1 MKELALKIRLVDEVS
16 SAMNNIGDSG
26 TKVIAGLENGFVNV
40 SSEIS
45 HTSKAAAEASASIAK
60 LSGDVTETV
69 TQSRLL
75 ANAAENQANKLEHA
89 AEKAREKADSD
100 SQAASEA
107 RKFYEGLQKQLLSVD
122 KVTEAM
128 KDEAAQ
134 ALKLSNDLD
143 KTAQKSELKAQKAE
157 KAAVAARNNA
167 SAVEKAALAEE
178 KHAQELVEKVKAEE
192 QAAEVLE
199 KVNQEHA
206 EVTNTVEKNIRTEEK
221 LVDSIDE
228 KSRAEQQVIQTLDE
242 TANGHNKTTAAIEK
256 NVQAEEK
263 LQASASQT
271 VNTEQK
277 VADSLNKSEQEA
289 KEYGDAMIKAA
300 DDSEKL
306 GDKGGN
312 AISELESIIAGAGIV
327 MGLKKIGEAFL
338 DCSNSAAQ
346 FEASIAKV
354 STIADTSQV
363 SLSTIESDIMALSRS
378 TGQGAG
384 DLTEATYQA
393 ISASVDTA
401 YAVKFVDEA
410 NKLAVG
416 GFTQQA
422 TAADVLTTAINA
434 YGLAVSEATQVSDML
449 ITTQNLGKTTVD
461 ELAQNMGR
469 VIPLAAAYNVEM
481 DNLSTGYAILTKN
494 GIATAESTT
503 YLKSMLNELGDTG
516 SAVAGVLQEQTG
528 QSFAQLTESGYSLG
542 DVLTVIGDS
551 VNGDTTAFNNL
562 WGSQEAGI
570 GALALFNAGA
580 AEFNSTLGKMQ
591 DSAGATEKAY
601 MTMTNTTEH
610 AQKRMQ
616 NAFGNLG
623 ITIGSQLNPI
633 ISDLYNGVADVVD
646 GFSEFTDEHPGV
658 TAAIT
663 GVSVTLGIGTVALT
677 GYSVA
682 SKVASAATKTF
693 TAVLQA
699 NPLVKGA
706 MIAVGI
712 AGVVAG
718 VASFTN
724 VIKSN
729 TDAVEDYNGTLE
741 QCSTEIDNTRT
752 AYENV
757 CNMYGAES
765 QAAQGLA
772 SELETLN
779 AQYQKGGGFAA
790 DYAQR
795 LEESKQALD
804 SFTAEYNSKMDS
816 IDKDWQNGMVAVAQ
830 LEALSKQSELT
841 NADLDMM
848 SQYADYLNNTFNCNI
863 EVDYDTGKLTGFD
876 PTNINSQMATFA
888 QESIKDYAQSKLA
901 SGDVSTEYLNAVR
914 SLEDFEKKSKVQIYE
929 DLKELGRSS
938 DSITAEEIQ
947 DILETDE
954 DYAETYKGFINDV
967 SNYKNQLYT
976 LYTDAGYEDGWD
988 SYIGSLD
995 DVANAYNDLGKSA
1008 KETIENMTPQ
1018 EAAKYGLSEVS
1029 DQILELAEAYDEA
1042 YNSAYES
1049 FQGQFGLFD
1058 EAQVN
1063 AEATVAKAQAAA
1075 DSQLEYWQNYQ
1086 ANVEY
1091 ISSVTAEQLGVTQA
1105 EYDAFMSYVRS
1116 GTPEAAGLI
1125 ADAAMQIQ
1133 EGNAEAVTDVIE
1145 TRSEIDQL
1153 QSETADSTAKWTTDY
1168 ENKMQE
1174 FVRNASDKIDEL
1186 EQLKGPAKTSAI
1198 NTVQAYADAIS
1209 SQKGAAV
1216 AAAQSLINDVQA
1228 VFNSSSFNIPEI
1240 SYSGSTPSV
1249 TTTPSSSGTTTATT
1263 VKRHANGTT
1272 YADDVFIAGDEG
1284 PELIIGKKGAKV
1296 FPTDET
1302 NRIIDAVTDD
1312 NHFNIPPAESPVKKF
1327 ENKTE
1332 SVSRREVD
1340 LNINGKGSINVKS
1353 NMDKEQVAEI
1363 LIENLKP
1370 ALMSIISTELFE
1382 EGEDSYDF

>member
-26 TKVIAGLENGFVNV
+26 TKVIAGLEDGFVNV

-45 HTSKAAAEASASIAK
+45 RTSKTAAEASASIAK
-60 LSGDVTETV
+60 LSGDVAETV

-75 ANAAENQANKLEHA
+75 ANAAENQANKLENA

-143 KTAQKSELKAQKAE
+143 KAAQKSELKAQKAE
-157 KAAVAARNNA
+157 KDAVAARNNA

-206 EVTNTVEKNIRTEEK
+206 EVTSTVEKNIRTEDK

-228 KSRAEQQVIQTLDE
+228 MKHAEQQVVQVLDE

-256 NVQAEEK
+256 NVQAEEN
-263 LQASASQT
+263 LQSSASQT
-271 VNTEQK
+271 ANTEKK
-277 VADSLNKSEQEA
+277 VADSLNRSEQEA

-616 NAFGNLG
+616 NAFSNLG
-623 ITIGSQLNPI
+623 ITIGSQLNPV

-795 LEESKQALD
+795 LEESKEALT
-804 SFTAEYNSKMDS
+804 SFTTEYNSKMDS

-876 PTNINSQMATFA
+876 PTNINSQMIKIAMDNRKQA
-888 QESIKDYAQSKLA
+888 ASESVTSADFTN
-901 SGDVSTEYLNAVR
+901 GYL
-914 SLEDFEKKSKVQIYE
+914 DG
-929 DLKELGRSS
+929 LKELKDFETEYKIVKDEITKSMNDPGHANMTGYTMSEANEYFGKKIAEAQKVV
-938 DSITAEEIQ
+938 DGYKNTAFEAFSIMDNPDGAEEFLKTI
-947 DILETDE
+947 E
-954 DYAETYKGFINDV
+954 DT
-967 SNYKNQLYT
+967 
-976 LYTDAGYEDGWD
+976 
-988 SYIGSLD
+988 
-995 DVANAYNDLGKSA
+995 ANAYNDLGKSA
-1008 KETIENMTPQ
+1008 EEAQKAMTP
-1018 EAAKYGLSEVS
+1018 EEAISEVWAAKEEEIN
-1029 DQILELAEAYDEA
+1029 QLAQAYDEA
-1042 YNSAYES
+1042 YTAIRTDLD
-1049 FQGQFGLFD
+1049 GMFGLFE
-1058 EAQVN
+1058 EASINLENTLSLDAAIDNLESQIDYFN
-1063 AEATVAKAQAAA
+1063 QYEEALSLLSDMGVDNSIIEQLDPEQAVAFAQQLEQLGEIDASQAAA
-1075 DSQLEYWQNYQ
+1075 KIEELNGSFDKLSEAKDKVAEKMADVETEFSEKLDDIKKRLGEAVDDMGLGKEAADSAKLTMDGYISQLKSSGDTAVSEAQNI
-1086 ANVEY
+1086 ARRITAALNVNVSPT
-1091 ISSVTAEQLGVTQA
+1091 IS
-1105 EYDAFMSYVRS
+1105 
-1116 GTPEAAGLI
+1116 
-1125 ADAAMQIQ
+1125 
-1133 EGNAEAVTDVIE
+1133 TD
-1145 TRSEIDQL
+1145 
-1153 QSETADSTAKWTTDY
+1153 
-1168 ENKMQE
+1168 
-1174 FVRNASDKIDEL
+1174 
-1186 EQLKGPAKTSAI
+1186 
-1198 NTVQAYADAIS
+1198 
-1209 SQKGAAV
+1209 
-1216 AAAQSLINDVQA
+1216 
-1228 VFNSSSFNIPEI
+1228 SSS
-1240 SYSGSTPSV
+1240 SGSTPSV

-1272 YADDVFIAGDEG
+1272 YADDVFIAGDDG

-1296 FPTDET
+1296 FPADET

-1312 NHFNIPPAESPVKKF
+1312 NHFSIPPSESPVKKF

>member
-26 TKVIAGLENGFVNV
+26 TKIIAGLENGFVNV

-143 KTAQKSELKAQKAE
+143 KAAQKSELKAQKAE
-157 KAAVAARNNA
+157 KDAVAARNNA

-206 EVTNTVEKNIRTEEK
+206 EVTSTVEKNIRTEDK

-228 KSRAEQQVIQTLDE
+228 MKHAEQQVVQVLDE

-256 NVQAEEK
+256 NVQAEEN
-263 LQASASQT
+263 LQSSASQT
-271 VNTEQK
+271 ANTEKK

-289 KEYGDAMIKAA
+289 KEYGAAMIKAA

-601 MTMTNTTEH
+601 MTMSNTTEH

-616 NAFGNLG
+616 NAFSNLG
-623 ITIGSQLNPI
+623 ITIGSQLNPV

-795 LEESKQALD
+795 LEESKEALT
-804 SFTAEYNSKMDS
+804 SFTTEYNSKMDS

-947 DILETDE
+947 GILETDE

-995 DVANAYNDLGKSA
+995 DVANVYNDLGKSA
-1008 KETIENMTPQ
+1008 KEAIENMTPQ

-1091 ISSVTAEQLGVTQA
+1091 MSSVTAEQLGVTQA

-1249 TTTPSSSGTTTATT
+1249 TTTPSSSGATTATT
-1263 VKRHANGTT
+1263 VTRNANGTT

-1296 FPTDET
+1296 FPADET
-1302 NRIIDAVTDD
+1302 NRIIDAVTND
-1312 NHFNIPPAESPVKKF
+1312 NHFNVPPAESPVKKF

-1353 NMDKEQVAEI
+1353 NMDKEQVADI

>member
-143 KTAQKSELKAQKAE
+143 KAAQKSELKAQKAE
-157 KAAVAARNNA
+157 KDAVAARNNA

-206 EVTNTVEKNIRTEEK
+206 EVTSTVEKNIRTEDK
-221 LVDSIDE
+221 LVDTIDE
-228 KSRAEQQVIQTLDE
+228 MKHAEQQVVQVLDE

-256 NVQAEEK
+256 NVQAEEN
-263 LQASASQT
+263 LQSSANKTASA
-271 VNTEQK
+271 EQK

-289 KEYGDAMIKAA
+289 KEYGAAMIKAA

-393 ISASVDTA
+393 ISASIDTA

-623 ITIGSQLNPI
+623 ITIGSQLNPV

-795 LEESKQALD
+795 LEESKEALT
-804 SFTAEYNSKMDS
+804 SFTTEYNSKMDE

-947 DILETDE
+947 GVLETDE

>member
-26 TKVIAGLENGFVNV
+26 TKVIAGLEDGFVNV

-45 HTSKAAAEASASIAK
+45 RTSKTAAEASASIAK
-60 LSGDVTETV
+60 LSGDVAETV

-75 ANAAENQANKLEHA
+75 ANAAENQANKLENA

-143 KTAQKSELKAQKAE
+143 KAAQKSELKAQKAE
-157 KAAVAARNNA
+157 KDAVAARNNA

-206 EVTNTVEKNIRTEEK
+206 EVTSTVEKNIRTEDK

-228 KSRAEQQVIQTLDE
+228 MKHAEQQVVQVLDE

-256 NVQAEEK
+256 NVQAEEN
-263 LQASASQT
+263 LQSSASQT
-271 VNTEQK
+271 ANTEKK
-277 VADSLNKSEQEA
+277 VADSLNRSEQEA

-616 NAFGNLG
+616 NAFSNLG
-623 ITIGSQLNPI
+623 ITIGSQLNPV

-795 LEESKQALD
+795 LEESKEALD
-804 SFTAEYNSKMDS
+804 SFTTEYNSKMDS

-995 DVANAYNDLGKSA
+995 DVANVYNDLGKSA
-1008 KETIENMTPQ
+1008 KEAIENMTPQ

-1091 ISSVTAEQLGVTQA
+1091 MSGVTAEQLGVTQA

-1125 ADAAMQIQ
+1125 ADAVMQIQ

-1209 SQKGAAV
+1209 SKKGAAV

-1228 VFNSSSFNIPEI
+1228 VFDSSSFNIPEI

-1263 VKRHANGTT
+1263 VTRNANGTT

-1284 PELIIGKKGAKV
+1284 PELIIGKKSAKV
-1296 FPTDET
+1296 FPADET
-1302 NRIIDAVTDD
+1302 NRIIDAVTND
-1312 NHFNIPPAESPVKKF
+1312 NHLNIPPAESPVKKF

-1363 LIENLKP
+1363 LLENLKP
-1370 ALMSIISTELFE
+1370 ALINIISTELFE
-1382 EGEDSYDF
+1382 EGENSYDF